1 MREKYLKKQKK
12 HFLNVKNNLFE
23 LEKYFIEL
31 KDKELKGRE
40 ANIKRRVEELL
51 FKLIIV
57 SIDDMEKFEQKE
69 MKKIRLI
76 KNTWYDWLSNYIPE
90 SIR

>member
-1 MREKYLKKQKK
+1 MKEHIFKGKEVSVIEKD
-12 HFLNVKNNLFE
+12 
-23 LEKYFIEL
+23 FIGFKDSEL
-31 KDKELKGRE
+31 KDRKVK
-40 ANIKRRVEELL
+40 IKRKIELF

-76 KNTWYDWLSNYIPE
+76 KNTWYDWLINYIPE